1 MKNPD
6 KKTLALYFLAIAVN
20 LIFLFKYFP
29 TITSH
34 SESIYNYIESY
45 INENPTLTQ
54 MKGYSILKTIID
66 ILVGTPLL
74 LTSVC
79 ISQSVMLIIAI
90 KGFGMLSKAVI
101 DNKYLVYFTLLIFA
115 THPSLSVS
123 GNNVLTDSFAMAGLI
138 FFIVNL
144 QRIVR
149 KPENKRLF
157 PLIFN
162 MFFLSFLRS
171 TLIFLI
177 PVGIITS
184 IYMYIKKRNKVY
196 IYSLAGSIFILLL
209 HIGVYFVKEDINS
222 KEIYT
227 DNITI
232 NNDLNNY
239 DTVDNIHTEII
250 HNDAG
255 LLRITER
262 FFESAHTNLS
272 YSDMKDV
279 SVFDGIIFRDYYKIP
294 VKMGIIYIMMAIY
307 LLYIIYKYVR
317 LKEYNRTEILL
328 WSFVA
333 FCMILM
339 IADNSDQY
347 NRLIMPVV
355 PLILILGTNIIKMTG
370 NIVLRKKIY

>member
-1 MKNPD
+1 M
-6 KKTLALYFLAIAVN
+6 LFRSIAVN

-171 TLIFLI
+171 TLIFQ
-177 PVGIITS
+177 
-184 IYMYIKKRNKVY
+184 
-196 IYSLAGSIFILLL
+196 
-209 HIGVYFVKEDINS
+209 IG
-222 KEIYT
+222 
-227 DNITI
+227 
-232 NNDLNNY
+232 
-239 DTVDNIHTEII
+239 
-250 HNDAG
+250 
-255 LLRITER
+255 R
-262 FFESAHTNLS
+262 AH
-272 YSDMKDV
+272 V
-279 SVFDGIIFRDYYKIP
+279 
-294 VKMGIIYIMMAIY
+294 
-307 LLYIIYKYVR
+307 
-317 LKEYNRTEILL
+317 
-328 WSFVA
+328 
-333 FCMILM
+333 
-339 IADNSDQY
+339 
-347 NRLIMPVV
+347 
-355 PLILILGTNIIKMTG
+355 
-370 NIVLRKKIY
+370 